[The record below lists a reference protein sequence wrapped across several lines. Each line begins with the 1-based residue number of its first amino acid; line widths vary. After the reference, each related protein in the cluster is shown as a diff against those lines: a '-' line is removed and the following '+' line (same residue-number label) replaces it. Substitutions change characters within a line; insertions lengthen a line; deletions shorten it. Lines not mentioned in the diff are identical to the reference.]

1 MYIIKSIKT
10 QIFPIFNLRVYR
22 YEYNLMISRKC
33 SDKGVEDDNFLEH
46 WMLGK
51 QGIMIKNLKQSK
63 LLISKILPRHSFC
76 KKGKG
81 PE

>member
-1 MYIIKSIKT
+1 
-10 QIFPIFNLRVYR
+10 
-22 YEYNLMISRKC
+22 MISRKC

-63 LLISKILPRHSFC
+63 LFISKILPRHSFC